1 LVRYMFQLT
10 PEEQRMLLGR
20 TPAGAAGSGH

>member
-1 LVRYMFQLT
+1 MFTLT

-20 TPAGAAGSGH
+20 TPTTTAARGN